1 MGIKMAKIKVNDAN
15 RNLEITTTL
24 AFIMPEEKEGCTNR
38 KGLAMDIV
46 GAFSTRLIASIE
58 RRQKA
63 CLKLL
68 LKHEDDIVFNNGI
81 HVEWKRKDGSIG
93 YFNVPSF
100 EAMNRALGQLRLG
113 NYSKFVEDHN
123 EVDQALKAL
132 LNDPVEFQD
141 HSDAGGFT
149 YANLIST
156 LCELHFLPFNKET
169 CYSEMQ
175 V

>member
-24 AFIMPEEKEGCTNR
+24 AFIMPEKMEGGTYVNR
-38 KGLAMDIV
+38 KGLAMDII
-46 GAFSTRLIASIE
+46 GAFSARLIASIE

-141 HSDAGGFT
+141 HSDTGGFT

-169 CYSEMQ
+169 C
-175 V
+175 